1 VREEEDERC
10 GERKVE
16 RERERE
22 KEKRS
27 SLREEGEGCCREVA
41 T

>member
-10 GERKVE
+10 GERKV
-16 RERERE
+16 ERERE

>member
-1 VREEEDERC
+1 MRREK
-10 GERKVE
+10 G